1 MYEIGDWVSVEDRMQ
16 GSYRYRIAAPHGE
29 YFDPAFTPRFTP
41 AEMLALGVF
50 EGKYCNDRIGELPPR
65 LES

>member
-1 MYEIGDWVSVEDRMQ
+1 MYEIGDWVTVEDRMQ
-16 GSYRYRIAAPHGE
+16 GSYRYRIAAPQEE

-50 EGKYCNDRIGELPPR
+50 
-65 LES
+65 